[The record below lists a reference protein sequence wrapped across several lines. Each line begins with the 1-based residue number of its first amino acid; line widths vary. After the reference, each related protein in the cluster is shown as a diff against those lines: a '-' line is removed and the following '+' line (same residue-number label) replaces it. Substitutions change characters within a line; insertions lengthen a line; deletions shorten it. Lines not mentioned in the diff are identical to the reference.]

1 MINLFKQN
9 TGFSTSTFNGKVID
23 GVEQIPEELE
33 GSLLIVEDNIFNDLK
48 NHKVMWENG
57 AIVNNPNYEEYLQE
71 QQVILQQIEAQ
82 QLRSKREPI
91 LKAFDIYKTNV
102 SYGVYNESIIEHN
115 QIIVWYNA
123 ILDLDEEAINN
134 VPEQIARFM

>member
-9 TGFSTSTFNGKVID
+9 NGFETSTFNGKVID
-23 GVEQIPEELE
+23 GIEQIPEELE